1 MANYLKCR
9 EVIESISTKIELKKA
24 LRLAKKNK
32 NQEQVAQISSR
43 LEKIDNKLQSTPLSK
58 T

>member
-9 EVIESISTKIELKKA
+9 EVIESISKKIELKKA